1 MKETGYENFYRKCV
15 KHNGTLIPVYLSGI
29 ILIGLIIYRL
39 SSKSLSQ
46 DEKKK
51 ILYGEI
57 ILSFITGI
65 ITLFFGLIMFFF
77 FIHNITS
84 VFIYHPIIMVFFNPF
99 TLTLFR
105 VIFQDKIN
113 DTILSSLTVLSTF
126 FSFIYISV
134 VTTR

>member
-1 MKETGYENFYRKCV
+1 MKETGYEKFYRKFI
-15 KHNGTLIPVYLSGI
+15 KHSGTLIPVYLSGI

-65 ITLFFGLIMFFF
+65 ITLFFGLIMFSF

-84 VFIYHPIIMVFFNPF
+84 IFIYHPIIMVFFNPF

-105 VIFQDKIN
+105 VIFQEKIN

-126 FSFIYISV
+126 YSFIYISV

>member
-1 MKETGYENFYRKCV
+1 MKETGYEKFYRKFI
-15 KHNGTLIPVYLSGI
+15 KHSGTLIPVYLSGI
-29 ILIGLIIYRL
+29 ILIGLIIYRV
-39 SSKSLSQ
+39 SSKNLSQ

-57 ILSFITGI
+57 ILSFITGS
-65 ITLFFGLIMFFF
+65 ITLFFGLIMFSF

-84 VFIYHPIIMVFFNPF
+84 FFIYHPIIMVFFNPF

-126 FSFIYISV
+126 YSFIYISV

>member
-1 MKETGYENFYRKCV
+1 MKETGYEKFYRKFI
-15 KHNGTLIPVYLSGI
+15 KHSGTLIPVYLSGI

-51 ILYGEI
+51 LLYGEI

-105 VIFQDKIN
+105 VIFKNKIN
-113 DTILSSLTVLSTF
+113 DTILSSLTILSTF